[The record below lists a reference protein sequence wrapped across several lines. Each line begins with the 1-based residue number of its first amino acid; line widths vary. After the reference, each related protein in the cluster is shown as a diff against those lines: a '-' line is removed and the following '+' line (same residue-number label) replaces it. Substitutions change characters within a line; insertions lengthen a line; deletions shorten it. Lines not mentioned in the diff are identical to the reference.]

1 MGDEM
6 QQGDKHAQVWGSDK
20 IAETI
25 RALDLQYLALVPG
38 SSFRGLHDSLVNH
51 VGNENPGLVMCLH
64 EGNAVLIAEGYARV
78 TNKPMAVAL
87 HANVGLMHGTMAIFN
102 AWCDRYPMLIFGGT
116 GPVDAHKRR
125 PWIDWVHTAKD
136 QASMIRNFIKWDDQP
151 GSVEAAVESVLR
163 ANQITRTE
171 PNGPVYVCLDASIQE
186 EKLDREV
193 AVPPVVRYAPAAAP
207 AGSAE
212 TVQQVVELVRAAKN
226 PLILFGRGR
235 RSQEAWDNRVALAEL
250 SGATVMS
257 AMHNASSFPTAHRS
271 HVYPPVGEKPSAEET
286 TVVANADLILS
297 FDWHDL
303 SGFLGARSGHSQTQK
318 PVEATIISCSLDSYL
333 SNGWTMDHQS
343 LAAVDVPVLASPEV
357 FVAQLVSAI
366 RATHGSLP
374 DRLPDV
380 PHWTRKADELAVT
393 IRSENL
399 RVFDMSFIVAEF
411 AKGRN
416 VTFPR
421 LPFGWSRLASRFST
435 PLDFLG
441 KDGGGTVGSG
451 PGHCVG
457 AALALKESD
466 RMIVGIV
473 GDGDFAMG
481 GNALWTASHM
491 NLPMMMIVANNHSYF
506 NDEVHQERVAR
517 QRGRPVENKWI
528 GQRIEPAVDNIAF
541 AKSQGFEGI
550 GPVRTADELRAALEK
565 AEAIVRGGGRV
576 VIDVEVEGGY
586 GDE

>member
-1 MGDEM
+1 MQPGDNN
-6 QQGDKHAQVWGSDK
+6 QYGWGSDK
-20 IAETI
+20 IAETV
-25 RALDLQYLALVPG
+25 RALDLKYLALVPG

-51 VGNENPGLVMCLH
+51 LGNENPQLVMCLH

-78 TNKPMAVAL
+78 TNEPMAVAL

-102 AWCDRYPMLIFGGT
+102 AWCDRYPMIIFGGT
-116 GPVDAHKRR
+116 GPMDAHKRR

-186 EKLDREV
+186 EKLSREV
-193 AVPPVVRYAPAAAP
+193 IVPQVSRYAPAASPAAP
-207 AGSAE
+207 AE
-212 TVQQVVELVRAAKN
+212 TVKKVVDLLNAAKN

-235 RSQEAWDNRVALAEL
+235 RSQAAWDNRVALAEV

-257 AMHNASSFPTAHRS
+257 GMHCASAFPTEHAS
-271 HVYPPVGEKPSAEET
+271 HVYPPIGEKPNAQET
-286 TVVANADLILS
+286 EILAGADLILS

-303 SGFLGARSGHSQTQK
+303 SGFLAARSGASQTQT
-318 PVEATIISCSLDSYL
+318 PVEATVISCSLDAYL
-333 SNGWTMDHQS
+333 SNGWTMDHQA

-357 FVAQLVSAI
+357 FAGQLIDAI
-366 RATHGSLP
+366 RSEHGSLASK
-374 DRLPDV
+374 V
-380 PHWTRKADELAVT
+380 PAIAHWTAKANELAAT
-393 IRSENL
+393 IRSEKL
-399 RVFDMSFIVAEF
+399 RVFDMSFIIAEF
-411 AKGRN
+411 TKGRD

-421 LPFGWSRLASRFST
+421 LPFGWSRFASRFAT

-457 AALALKESD
+457 AALALKDSG
-466 RMIVGIV
+466 RLIVGIV

-491 NLPMMMIVANNHSYF
+491 SLPLIMIVANNHSYF

-517 QRGRPVENKWI
+517 QRERPVENKWI

-541 AKSQGFEGI
+541 ARSQGFEGI
-550 GPVRTADELRAALEK
+550 GPVRTADELRAALVE
-565 AEAIVRGGGRV
+565 AERIFKSGGRV